1 MTAFAH
7 PARKF
12 FAHYLRLLLAT
23 FLIAAYAI
31 AARAEL
37 QFGNKNAATSVAGD
51 LLATTPSAVV
61 QTEQVRAELVA
72 HAPEGLGPGKPL
84 QLGLWLQHQPHWH
97 TYWKNPGDS
106 GLATAF
112 NWTLPAGWKVGGILW
127 PTPAKLP
134 VGTLANY
141 GYEDSVLLPVPVT
154 LPKTGVKGKTVEVAL
169 EASWLVCEKEC
180 VPQDGK
186 FVLQL
191 PVAAASIAH
200 ADLFATHAQAVPQP
214 LVGKATAT
222 PTPQGLRL
230 EVSGLPAAWASKA
243 LTLLPET
250 PELLEPRTTPD
261 STQKTTSDEPTPTTQ
276 SWRNGSWSALVPY
289 FSLRSA
295 TPTDIPM
302 VLGLG
307 TQGVSFT
314 ATVEGTWPQPAPPDA
329 TPLPHAPSAPA
340 ATSTETPASLPWA
353 LAAALLGGLILNLM
367 PCVFPV
373 LAIKVLA
380 FSSADERGRASHRA
394 QGLAYTAGVVGAML
408 ALAGLMLALRAGG
421 EQLGWGFQLQSPAVL
436 AALALLFTLIGLN
449 LAGVFEVG
457 NVIPSRLAALEAR
470 HPAVDAFLSGV
481 LAVAIASPCTA
492 PFMGA
497 SLGYAIGLP
506 AAQALLVF
514 GALGLGLALPYLL
527 ASWVPQVAQ
536 WLPKP
541 WCLDGT
547 ATPLPGLL
555 HVGHRS
561 LAAVGVGAHLRAGR
575 RHEPGRAAAGRG
587 PAGMGTE
594 PARTFA
600 HRICYCFRSA
610 SRPIGRGHRPKCL
623 ERTGARECQHHWC
636 QGRRRAMAALVGRR
650 RAGTPGGRAPGV
662 CGLHRRLVHHLPIQ
676 QEDHL
681 VRPGGAGG
689 LCVQRRAVA
698 ARRLDPPRPGHH
710 PGAAGPGPLGRAGV
724 CAASA
729 REGTAGAVRSAEQ
742 RRVARCHRQTVNR
755 CAMTLQDDI
764 RHILQTTRTCAVVG
778 LSPKPHRDS
787 FIVARVLQAHGWR
800 ILPVNPAAQGSQ
812 ILGETVYATLA
823 DAARDH
829 AIDLVDVFRNS
840 EDAAAVVDEAIA
852 VHAKAVWLQLGVV
865 NDAAIRR
872 ARAAGLRAVQDRC
885 TKIEILRQS

>member
-1 MTAFAH
+1 MTTRSH
-7 PARKF
+7 P
-12 FAHYLRLLLAT
+12 LPLPLAT
-23 FLIAAYAI
+23 LWRTAVASFLIATCTH
-31 AARAEL
+31 AASA
-37 QFGNKNAATSVAGD
+37 QAVFGPQNASSAGPVD
-51 LLATTPSAVV
+51 LTAQPPSAVV

-72 HAPEGLGPGKPL
+72 HAPQGLGPGKPL

-106 GLATAF
+106 GLATNL
-112 NWTLPAGWKVGGILW
+112 NWTLPAGWTLGDILW

-141 GYEDSVLLPVPVT
+141 GYEGSVLLPVPVT
-154 LPKTGVKGKTVEVAL
+154 LPKTAVKGETVKVAL

-191 PVAAASIAH
+191 PVATASTAH

-230 EVSGLPAAWASKA
+230 EVTGLPAAWAGKA

-314 ATVEGTWPQPAPPDA
+314 ATVEGPWPEPAKPDA
-329 TPLPHAPSAPA
+329 TPVAHTPA
-340 ATSTETPASLPWA
+340 ATAGGSETPASLPWA

-380 FSSADERGRASHRA
+380 FANADERARRDHHV
-394 QGLAYTAGVVGAML
+394 QGLAYTAGVVGSML

-421 EQLGWGFQLQSPAVL
+421 EQLGWGFQLQSPGVL

-457 NVIPSRLAALEAR
+457 NLLPSRLAALEAR

-506 AAQALLVF
+506 AVQALAVF

-527 ASWVPQVAQ
+527 ASWVPQVAR

-541 WCLDGT
+541 GAWMAQLRHFLAFFMWGTVAWLLWVLGHITGLDGAMSLGVLLLGVALLVWALNQQGRSRTVLAIVSAALLALLAGAIGQNVTRELPQET
-547 ATPLPGLL
+547 ADASGAKAG
-555 HVGHRS
+555 VGQWQPWSAAAAQAH
-561 LAAVGVGAHLRAGR
+561 LAAGHPVFIDFTAAWCITCQYNKKTTLSDPAVLADFASKDVQLLRADWTR
-575 RHEPGRAAAGRG
+575 RD
-587 PAGMGTE
+587 PAIT
-594 PARTFA
+594 
-600 HRICYCFRSA
+600 
-610 SRPIGRGHRPKCL
+610 
-623 ERTGARECQHHWC
+623 Q
-636 QGRRRAMAALVGRR
+636 ALQ
-650 RAGTPGGRAPGV
+650 A
-662 CGLHRRLVHHLPIQ
+662 
-676 QEDHL
+676 
-681 VRPGGAGG
+681 
-689 LCVQRRAVA
+689 
-698 ARRLDPPRPGHH
+698 
-710 PGAAGPGPLGRAGV
+710 LGRSGV
-724 CAASA
+724 P
-729 REGTAGAVRSAEQ
+729 VY
-742 RRVARCHRQTVNR
+742 
-755 CAMTLQDDI
+755 
-764 RHILQTTRTCAVVG
+764 
-778 LSPKPHRDS
+778 
-787 FIVARVLQAHGWR
+787 VLQAPGQAPQV
-800 ILPVNPAAQGSQ
+800 LSEV
-812 ILGETVYATLA
+812 L
-823 DAARDH
+823 
-829 AIDLVDVFRNS
+829 NS
-840 EDAAAVVDEAIA
+840 TELRAAIA
-852 VHAKAVWLQLGVV
+852 KL
-865 NDAAIRR
+865 
-872 ARAAGLRAVQDRC
+872 
-885 TKIEILRQS
+885 